1 MIGSFDAT
9 DENGKKVWLFY
20 TGKDFKDLKPGE
32 VYKDRDFNPYTIT
45 SFICHHMP
53 TDIKVMEQLKYLKKN
68 RVIWLD
74 GPCTVAAVE
83 ELLLPLGFK
92 IVFAEV

>member
-1 MIGSFDAT
+1 
-9 DENGKKVWLFY
+9 
-20 TGKDFKDLKPGE
+20 
-32 VYKDRDFNPYTIT
+32 
-45 SFICHHMP
+45 
-53 TDIKVMEQLKYLKKN
+53 MEQLKYLKKN